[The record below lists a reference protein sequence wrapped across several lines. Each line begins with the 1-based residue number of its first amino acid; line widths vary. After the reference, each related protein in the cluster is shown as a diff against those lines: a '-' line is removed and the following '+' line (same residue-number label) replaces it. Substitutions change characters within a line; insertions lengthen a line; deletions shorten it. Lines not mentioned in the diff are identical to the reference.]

1 MPLWTSASV
10 ATQHLPEVTPKAI
23 IPSRDVAKGVRRSGF
38 SFWYRRRVAS
48 ESTTPGLSE
57 PARSDCG
64 PRVPQIDIRFGND
77 HRWPWVIALVTI
89 IAVSTLV
96 AAIGVLAACVVLV
109 QTVEM
114 TDSLARQTT
123 LSLAGAG
130 TLVQV
135 SLLAFMFVWEK
146 YQHGERPAHL
156 A

>member
-10 ATQHLPEVTPKAI
+10 ATQ
-23 IPSRDVAKGVRRSGF
+23 R
-38 SFWYRRRVAS
+38 
-48 ESTTPGLSE
+48 
-57 PARSDCG
+57 
-64 PRVPQIDIRFGND
+64 
-77 HRWPWVIALVTI
+77 PWVIALVTI
-89 IAVSTLV
+89 IAASTLV

-114 TDSLARQTT
+114 TDSLARQTV

-130 TLVQV
+130 TLVQI

-146 YQHGERPAHL
+146 YQHGELPAHL